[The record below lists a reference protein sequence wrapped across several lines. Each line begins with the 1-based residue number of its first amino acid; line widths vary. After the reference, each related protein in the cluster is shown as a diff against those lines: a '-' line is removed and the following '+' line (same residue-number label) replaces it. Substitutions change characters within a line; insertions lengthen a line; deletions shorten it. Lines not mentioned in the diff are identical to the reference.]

1 MEQPVSYFKT
11 VFSSPIGEI
20 LMTSDGEN
28 LTGLRIAGQTPD
40 ATADNAVSNDALPV
54 FLKTKDWLDRYFA
67 GQKTTPDELSPKPA
81 GNDFRQRV
89 WAILREIPYG
99 ETTTYGAIARRI
111 ESETGKKMSARAVGG
126 AVGHNPIAI
135 IIPCHRVLG
144 ANGRLT
150 GYAGGLPLKN
160 ALLKIEKIDV
170 RFLD

>member
-1 MEQPVSYFKT
+1 
-11 VFSSPIGEI
+11 
-20 LMTSDGEN
+20 MTSDGEN

-126 AVGHNPIAI
+126 AVGSNPISI
-135 IIPCHRVLG
+135 LSPCHRVMG
-144 ANGRLT
+144 AGGQLV
-150 GYAGGLPLKN
+150 GYAGGVDKKVFLLSLETRGKARGEKSDSGESGS
-160 ALLKIEKIDV
+160 ALHDD
-170 RFLD
+170 RSR